1 MITYT
6 IKEYV
11 QLLSDERF
19 KDVDYTVIKAH
30 VSFLRDITFDQLMT
44 AVKKHKDET
53 PDHQYAKPNL
63 KNVVPYL
70 YKENEANYEPTT
82 VSPAKFLGDVKVMRR
97 KRQTSVQAM
106 RRDRTQK
113 TTVFDLTSNVDEKE
127 VYEERLI
134 FLKLLRTSYYH
145 QIGKFVTF
153 LACVNTKLYS
163 AQSNVALMNRRAWR
177 A

>member
-1 MITYT
+1 MITHT

-30 VSFLRDITFDQLMT
+30 VSYLKDVTFEQLMA

-53 PDHQYAKPNL
+53 PDHLYTKPNL

-70 YKENEANYEPTT
+70 YKENQQNEAVPELKSSAH
-82 VSPAKFLGDVKVMRR
+82 VKFSGDVKVMRR

-106 RRDRTQK
+106 RRDRTQRS
-113 TTVFDLTSNVDEKE
+113 TVFDLTSKVDERE

-134 FLKLLRTSYYH
+134 FLKLLRTSYYQ
-145 QIGKFVTF
+145 QIGK
-153 LACVNTKLYS
+153 LAISFYQD
-163 AQSNVALMNRRAWR
+163 A
-177 A
+177 